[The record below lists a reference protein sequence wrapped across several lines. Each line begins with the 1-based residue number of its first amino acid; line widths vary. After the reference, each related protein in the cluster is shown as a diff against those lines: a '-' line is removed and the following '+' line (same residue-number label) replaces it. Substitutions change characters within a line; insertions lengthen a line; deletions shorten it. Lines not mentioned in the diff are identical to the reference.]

1 MSSWHRPA
9 ILFQPAAHVHFQRG
23 VRRMVAVLRPTLG
36 PFPRRV
42 MVMPERGVGRAPE
55 LLDSGG
61 LIARRMLQLADGRAD
76 PGAMYVRHMVWR
88 LHEDVGDGTVTA
100 AVLFQEL
107 FDRGLRFLAAGCD
120 PGRLRSHLVAGAE
133 LVCAELA
140 RQAKPLAGR
149 AQIARVAESVC
160 ADAELAALLGEVF
173 DIIGADGQLEIR
185 TAQRSG
191 VDREY
196 VEGMV
201 YEGGVLSRL
210 MYTDVVRQRVELEN
224 AALLLSDLA
233 VDDPHDLVPAM
244 EAALAI
250 GARALVLIV
259 DQLSDAALALLD
271 ANRRAGAL
279 HTFAVRPPGLAH
291 VEQVAALDDIAVLTG
306 GRPLYRAAGSSLRAV
321 TTADLGRARRA
332 WADTAH
338 FGLAG
343 GKGDPRALRAR
354 IATLRRAYAATTD
367 AAAQQRLQQRLGR
380 LMGGMATVLV
390 GGATDTEIALRKGLA
405 QRAAGVVRGALRAGV
420 LPGGGGALLACRAAI
435 QAARRTSSL
444 SDERAACDIW
454 LHALEAPARAIAVN
468 AGYDP
473 GTAAGSNYADLP
485 PGHGLEVQSGRI
497 LDMARAGIL
506 DPANV
511 MAAAVRTA
519 AHAAALALTIHAQVY
534 RATPETSIE
543 P

>member
-1 MSSWHRPA
+1 MSSRYRPS
-9 ILFQPAAHVHFQRG
+9 ILFQPAAHLHFQRG
-23 VRRMVAVLRPTLG
+23 ARRMVAALRPTLG
-36 PFPRRV
+36 PLPRRV
-42 MVMPERGVGRAPE
+42 LVMPERGVGHAPE

-61 LIARRMLQLADGRAD
+61 LIARRMVQLADARAD

-88 LHEDVGDGTVTA
+88 LHEEVGDGTVTA
-100 AVLFQEL
+100 AVLFEEL
-107 FDRGLRFLAAGCD
+107 FDQGLRFVVAGCD
-120 PGRLRSHLVAGAE
+120 PGRLRSQLVAGAE

-140 RQAKPLAGR
+140 RQTTPLAGR
-149 AQIARVAESVC
+149 AQIARAAESVG
-160 ADAELAALLGEVF
+160 ADTELATLLGEVF
-173 DIIGADGQLEIR
+173 DIIGADGQLDIR
-185 TAQRSG
+185 PYQRSG
-191 VDREY
+191 VSREY

-201 YEGGVLSRL
+201 YAGGVLSRL
-210 MYTDVVRQRVELEN
+210 MYTDAVRQRVELEH

-233 VDDPHDLVPAM
+233 VDDPRDLVPAM
-244 EAALAI
+244 EAALAL
-250 GARALVLIV
+250 GMRALVVIV
-259 DQLSDAALALLD
+259 DHLSDAALGLLD
-271 ANRRAGAL
+271 VNRRAGTL
-279 HTFAVRPPGLAH
+279 HTFAVRPPGLAPA
-291 VEQVAALDDIAVLTG
+291 EQVAALDDIAILTG
-306 GRPLYRAAGSSLRAV
+306 GRPLYRTAGASLRAV
-321 TTADLGRARRA
+321 TAADLGQARRA

-354 IATLRRAYAATTD
+354 IAMLRRAYAATTD

-390 GGATDTEIALRKGLA
+390 GGATETEIALRKGLA
-405 QRAAGVVRGALRAGV
+405 QRTAGTLRGALRTGV
-420 LPGGGGALLACRAAI
+420 LPGGGSALLACRPAMR
-435 QAARRTSSL
+435 AARRSSRL
-444 SDERAACDIW
+444 RDERAACDIW

-473 GTAAGSNYADLP
+473 GTATGRYADLP

-506 DPANV
+506 DSAAV

-519 AHAAALALTIHAQVY
+519 AHAAALALTINAQVY
-534 RATPETSIE
+534 RAMPETSIE